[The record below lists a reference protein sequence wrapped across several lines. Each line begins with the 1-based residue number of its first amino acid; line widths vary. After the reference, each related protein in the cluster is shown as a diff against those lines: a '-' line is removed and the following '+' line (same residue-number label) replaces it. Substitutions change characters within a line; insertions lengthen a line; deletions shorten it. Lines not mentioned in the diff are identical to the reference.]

1 MNIFWRW
8 AHASCNGQSEPSQ
21 PSRHITTKNYW
32 VRGCY
37 VIYSRPTKKKKIE
50 ISQTQQKFKQYNTT
64 SKIQSPTLKEDTTY
78 CCASSYWLVVL
89 VLLAHALLFSLR
101 PFQEKRKRKTRGH
114 CHVSLQTSV
123 GRSFPTR
130 PPPSLLNKLPVI
142 VRGSAPI
149 TQPGHLTAW
158 LVPHAAFTFL
168 KFLSL
173 ICFYDSVTKKPPALN
188 GLFVQ
193 KATPGVK
200 KTAHNKDVDA
210 VRTARKRVK
219 LFKKFFELRQ
229 NPAEHF
235 YQKLERCVRSPA

>member
-1 MNIFWRW
+1 MLFTV
-8 AHASCNGQSEPSQ
+8 AQQ
-21 PSRHITTKNYW
+21 
-32 VRGCY
+32 
-37 VIYSRPTKKKKIE
+37 KKKKLKYHKLNKNSNNI
-50 ISQTQQKFKQYNTT
+50 TQQARYNHPHLRKTQRT
-64 SKIQSPTLKEDTTY
+64 VALPRTD
-78 CCASSYWLVVL
+78 WLVVP

-101 PFQEKRKRKTRGH
+101 PFQEKRKRKTSGH

-168 KFLSL
+168 KFLSP

-200 KTAHNKDVDA
+200 KNSTQQRRWCGAD
-210 VRTARKRVK
+210 RTETGQTV
-219 LFKKFFELRQ
+219 
-229 NPAEHF
+229 
-235 YQKLERCVRSPA
+235 